1 MSILLQ
7 EAISI
12 LTERV
17 GFSQSVWGYGRWW
30 GRVKWCWRENIPVN
44 RNSVN
49 KSVERKNPGYIREIA
64 SGLFGAKRR
73 EDGE

>member
-1 MSILLQ
+1 M
-7 EAISI
+7 
-12 LTERV
+12 
-17 GFSQSVWGYGRWW
+17 
-30 GRVKWCWRENIPVN
+30 KWCWRENIPVN

-73 EDGE
+73 EGGE